1 MFLSPVFLIAAG
13 VGAAIPLVLHLMRS
27 RRPVPLKF
35 PTLRFLLQ
43 AQQQTSRQLRMENL
57 LLWLLRTLILLLI
70 GLSFAMPTLRTRRM
84 AWLGEAPRDVALVV
98 DTSASMDYRVG
109 RQTVWERA
117 QEAAAAITGQ
127 LGENDRLCVFLAGE
141 RPEALVAEPSAAG
154 KDALATLKARSPARA
169 TSSLAPALAAA
180 TEALKK
186 GGDGREREIYLFTDN
201 QSLPW
206 RSFSGGTTGAVE
218 VAASSKTPESTENV
232 APTSDLRPLTS
243 APATTGVASNAPTLP
258 APRSSLPTSSAWNPG
273 MIDARTT
280 VFACLLG
287 VPAPQN
293 VTPSGID
300 LQPRFMLRDTP
311 GRVLVEMQSSG
322 SVGETTVAL
331 FVDDREVSRRPVLLG
346 AQDAPPPV
354 FTLPGLP
361 PGLHPARLETPD
373 DNLPADNALHFLV
386 RVQDRLPALCVGAP
400 ADTLFVRAALKAGTG
415 GGEPKVVS
423 TDDLAGEALASYSSV
438 FLCNALP
445 LPGQTI
451 AALEQYVRD
460 GGLLVIF
467 PGGRATI
474 ADYPPWTCLPG
485 RPSAVIETAQTDRKR
500 TLSWNRPAHPML
512 RPMRT
517 GMGVPS
523 LSILRHLA
531 WEKLEPDAES
541 VASLFAGQP
550 FLLDRPFG
558 NGRVLLFAV
567 SADRAWSGFP
577 LSPYF
582 LPFVVQA
589 VEYGAIVGGHT
600 PFLWGGDSIALD
612 GLLPPGAAD
621 AGLLDPSGRP
631 VSIRT
636 ALVEGRTRRYAE
648 SVTEPGIYR
657 LDGAERPAAFA
668 VNMSRRESDLTPVV
682 AADLPRLLGLPN
694 LQVATDKEGLLQRVA
709 EHRTGRTYGEHLLWL
724 ALVLAIVEFT
734 YANVL
739 MRAAPRASDHVD
751 VEVSGRVR
759 HT

>member
-13 VGAAIPLVLHLMRS
+13 IGASIPLVLHLMRS

-43 AQQQTSRQLRMENL
+43 AQQQTSRQLRMENF
-57 LLWLLRTLILLLI
+57 LLWLLRTLILALV
-70 GLSFAMPTLRTRRM
+70 GLAFAMPTLRTRRM
-84 AWLGEAPRDVALVV
+84 AWMGEAPRDVALVI

-127 LGENDRLCVFLAGE
+127 LGENDRLCVFLAGD

-154 KDALATLKARSPARA
+154 RDALATLKARTPART

-180 TEALKK
+180 SEALKK
-186 GGDGREREIYLFTDN
+186 GGDGREREIYLLTDN

-206 RSFSGGTTGAVE
+206 RSFSGATTGAVE
-218 VAASSKTPESTENV
+218 VAASPQNADGTANV

-243 APATTGVASNAPTLP
+243 APLP
-258 APRSSLPTSSAWNPG
+258 ASSAWNPG
-273 MIDARTT
+273 MVDARTT

-293 VTPSGID
+293 VTPSALD

-311 GRVLVEMQSSG
+311 GRVLVQMQSSG

-346 AQDAPPPV
+346 AQDVPPPV
-354 FTLPGLP
+354 FTLPGLA
-361 PGLHPARLETPD
+361 PGLHAARLETPD

-386 RVQDRLPALCVGAP
+386 RVQDRLPALCVGA
-400 ADTLFVRAALKAGTG
+400 ASDTLFVRAALKAGTG
-415 GGEPKVVS
+415 GGSTGTEPRTVS
-423 TDDLAGEALASYSSV
+423 PDDLAGEALESYSCI

-445 LPGQTI
+445 LPGQSI
-451 AALEQYVRD
+451 AALEQYVRA
-460 GGLLVIF
+460 GGLLVVF
-467 PGGRATI
+467 PGARAAV
-474 ADYPPWTCLPG
+474 ADYQPWACLPG

-500 TLSWNRPAHPML
+500 TLSWDRPQHPML

-531 WEKLEPDAES
+531 WEQLEPDAEP

-558 NGRVLLFAV
+558 SGRVLLFAV

-589 VEYGAIVGGHT
+589 VEYGALVGGHT
-600 PFLWGGDSIALD
+600 PFLWSGDSIAID
-612 GLLPPGAAD
+612 GLLPPESAD
-621 AGLLDPSGRP
+621 AGLIDPAGRP

-657 LDGAERPAAFA
+657 IDGGDRPPAFA

-694 LQVATDKEGLLQRVA
+694 LQVATDKEGLLQLVA

-724 ALVLAIVEFT
+724 ALLLAIIEFT

-739 MRAAPRASDHVD
+739 MRATPRASDHVD
-751 VEVSGRVR
+751 VEASGRVK